1 MSTSPAPNKFQL
13 WLHSQCSELGISQ
26 RDLRHQLNV
35 SRSTMRSWWVGRS
48 VPTAQ
53 NTYKIIRSFEI
64 LGDCEIDVDALPFS
78 VSSCAT
84 DPGSPFG
91 HWLLLELNRNRT
103 SLFRLS
109 GATGIQEET
118 LRQWILGNVQPSLLN
133 FMKVV
138 ELFCDGRPGEFI
150 LGAYEAILEGENEN
164 G

>member
-1 MSTSPAPNKFQL
+1 MSTSPDILEFQR
-13 WLHSQCSELGISQ
+13 WLLSECSELGISQ

-48 VPTAQ
+48 LPTAQ
-53 NTYKIIRSFEI
+53 NTYKIIRAFEI
-64 LGDCEIDVDALPFS
+64 LGDCEIDASALPFS

-84 DPGSPFG
+84 EPGSPFG
-91 HWLLLELNRNRT
+91 RWLLSELNRNRI
-103 SLFRLS
+103 SVFRLS
-109 GATGIQEET
+109 ASTGIQEET
-118 LRQWILGNVQPSLLN
+118 LRQWILGNVQPNLLN

-150 LGAYEAILEGENEN
+150 LDAYEAILESTNES